1 MHQALFP
8 PLVSGLLIHV
18 RNRLFPSQAATVE
31 LDRPWIFDDRCQ
43 LRFEPVADH
52 LVTMLD
58 MPELHLDLQQLTGL
72 LTLPAQ
78 GWPLPLA
85 ASLCPQTLQ
94 PVLFIHLPLARL
106 DEDLLLR
113 AIKSLQQARQRW
125 LSWPAS
131 AVAGH
136 DRMAP

>member
-8 PLVSGLLIHV
+8 PLVSGLLVHV
-18 RNRLFPSQAATVE
+18 RNRLFPSLAATLE
-31 LDRPWIFDDRCQ
+31 LDRPWIFDDQCQ

-52 LVTMLD
+52 LVTLLD
-58 MPELHLDLQQLTGL
+58 MPERHLDLQQLTRL

-106 DEDLLLR
+106 DEDLLLQ

-125 LSWPAS
+125 LAWPAS
-131 AVAGH
+131 ALAGH